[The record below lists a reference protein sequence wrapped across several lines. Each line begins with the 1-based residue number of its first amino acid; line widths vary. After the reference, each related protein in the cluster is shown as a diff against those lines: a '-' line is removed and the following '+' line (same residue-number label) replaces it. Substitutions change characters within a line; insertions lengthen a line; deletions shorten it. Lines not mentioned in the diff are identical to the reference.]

1 MASLLF
7 FTVYY
12 KGVTSYFVLFVI
24 SPLPEYRHWQF
35 NNERGSI
42 KPRGTSNKL
51 MEKSQF
57 CDRLNESDFQ
67 MKNSLS
73 VMLVNVFYCINF
85 WFACRGVLYSDPII
99 FQWISK
105 ISFVIGLHYRSAAS
119 SALRAPTVFVSLV
132 YSVISFSLCVC
143 VFCVI
148 VAIDFSPPRCR
159 INQRERERVVQCCYI
174 ACRDS
179 SIRQG

>member
-42 KPRGTSNKL
+42 KPRGTLKWW
-51 MEKSQF
+51 KIQF
-57 CDRLNESDFQ
+57 RDRLNESDFQ
-67 MKNSLS
+67 MENSLS

-143 VFCVI
+143 VCSALLWLLTF
-148 VAIDFSPPRCR
+148 PPLVVVSTRE
-159 INQRERERVVQCCYI
+159 RERERVVQCCYI